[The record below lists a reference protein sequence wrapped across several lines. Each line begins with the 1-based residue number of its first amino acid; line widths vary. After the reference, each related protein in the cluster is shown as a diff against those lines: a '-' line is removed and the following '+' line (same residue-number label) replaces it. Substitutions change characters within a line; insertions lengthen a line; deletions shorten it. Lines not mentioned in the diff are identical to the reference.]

1 VRFCSM
7 NDVDVVLRIIK
18 NSEKTLKR
26 IVLSHNGWDMDEAQ
40 AQGLLLQQSQDTSL
54 DYYNFNL
61 DLASF
66 TWYMTKDS
74 KQAAGFISLAKRS
87 NLLHHI
93 TEVLNVWGTIG
104 DVLDSMRRLRDIN
117 IPLTTELTLAEK
129 FYALELL
136 IRTDSVPGLLCLSPD
151 PIPRGSNIQPHAL
164 KKLRDDLGIE
174 LSF

>member
-26 IVLSHNGWDMDEAQ
+26 IFLSHNGSDVDEAQ
-40 AQGLLLQQSQDTSL
+40 AQGLMLQQSQDTSL
-54 DYYNFNL
+54 DYYNFDL
-61 DLASF
+61 DLANF
-66 TWYMTKDS
+66 TWYASHDS
-74 KQAAGFISLAKRS
+74 GQAAGFITLAKRS

-93 TEVLNVWGTIG
+93 TDISNVGGAIV
-104 DVLDSMRRLRDIN
+104 DVLDSMRRLRDIS
-117 IPLTTELTLAEK
+117 IPLTMELTLAEK
-129 FYALELL
+129 FYALEFL